1 MSRKIKARKIFYYE
15 EEESVFN
22 QKRLFYL
29 LFMLL
34 LTGILLSTS
43 TYAWFTTNRMV
54 SVDMIDVKIQT
65 EGSLEISVDAV
76 NFKAG
81 VTAEEIREAHNG
93 NYPASVNQLPTYIEP
108 VSTAGVLDGRGFM
121 EMYLGVITS
130 NTTGDYI
137 VTSEKSEE
145 AEGSGEFSDGKFVA
159 FDIFL
164 RNSADKDLY
173 LTNESQVKY
182 NGDANSGIENAIRV
196 AFVVEGNT
204 SSDDALGA
212 MHNLRTS
219 DSNNVYIWEPNYDTH
234 TDTGISHARLVYNIS
249 TLASGAPRIPY
260 DGIKAEFGEGANVTF
275 AKATSGDYPNY
286 FSSVTPRI
294 TTVNGNPTYQHL
306 WLLQAGVTKVRVYM
320 WLEGQDVDCENG
332 ASVGNVSFNLQFST
346 NPS

>member
-1 MSRKIKARKIFYYE
+1 MARKIKSRKIFYYE
-15 EEESVFN
+15 DDESVD
-22 QKRLFYL
+22 KKKIVYLFILL
-29 LFMLL
+29 LF
-34 LTGILLSTS
+34 TGVFLSTS

-54 SVDMIDVKIQT
+54 SVDMIDVKVRT

-81 VTAEEIREAHNG
+81 VTAEEIIGAHNG
-93 NYPASVNQLPTYIEP
+93 NYPSSVNQLPTYIEP

-121 EMYLGVITS
+121 EMFLGVITS
-130 NTTGDYI
+130 NENGDYI
-137 VTSEKSEE
+137 VTSKRSYEV
-145 AEGSGEFSDGKFVA
+145 EGNGEFSEGKFVS

-173 LTNESQVKY
+173 LTNESQVRY

-204 SSDDALGA
+204 SSEDALGA

-234 TDTGISHARLVYNIS
+234 TDTGISHARQVYNI
-249 TLASGAPRIPY
+249 TTVASGAPRIPY
-260 DGIKAEFGEGANVTF
+260 DGISAEFGEEANVTF
-275 AKATSGDYPNY
+275 AKATSVDYPNY
-286 FSSVTPRI
+286 FGSVIPSI
-294 TTVNGNPTYQHL
+294 TTINGNPSYQPL
-306 WLLQAGVTKVRVYM
+306 WLLKAGVTKVRVYM

-332 ASVGNVSFNLQFST
+332 ASIGNVSFNLQFST

>member
-1 MSRKIKARKIFYYE
+1 MSRKIKSRKIFYYE
-15 EEESVFN
+15 DEENVFN
-22 QKRLFYL
+22 KKRVFYL
-29 LFMLL
+29 LIMLL
-34 LTGILLSTS
+34 FTGILLSTS

-81 VTAEEIREAHNG
+81 VTAEEIMGAHNG
-93 NYPASVNQLPTYIEP
+93 NYPSSVNQLPSYIEP
-108 VSTAGVLDGRGFM
+108 VSTAGILDGRGFM

-130 NTTGDYI
+130 NASGDYI
-137 VTSEKSEE
+137 VTSKKTEESE
-145 AEGSGEFSDGKFVA
+145 GNGEFSDGKFVS

-164 RNSADKDLY
+164 RSSADKDLY

-182 NGDANSGIENAIRV
+182 NGESNSGIENAIRV
-196 AFVVEGNT
+196 AFVVEGHT
-204 SSDDALGA
+204 SIDDALGA
-212 MHNLRTS
+212 MHNLRTN
-219 DSNNVYIWEPNYDTH
+219 DNNNVYIWEPNYDTH

-260 DGIKAEFGEGANVTF
+260 DGIKSEFGEGDDVTF
-275 AKATSGDYPNY
+275 ARATSLNYPNY

-294 TTVNGNPTYQHL
+294 VTANGNPTYQPL
-306 WLLQAGVTKVRVYM
+306 WFLQAGVTKVRVYM

>member
-1 MSRKIKARKIFYYE
+1 MSRKIKGRKLFYYE
-15 EEESVFN
+15 DDSVVD
-22 QKRLFYL
+22 KKKLFYL
-29 LFMLL
+29 LILLL
-34 LTGILLSTS
+34 LTGIFLSTS

-54 SVDMIDVKIQT
+54 SVEMIDVKIQT

-81 VTAEEIREAHNG
+81 VTAEEIIGAHNG
-93 NYPASVNQLPTYIEP
+93 NYPASVNQLPSYIEP
-108 VSTAGVLDGRGFM
+108 VSTAGMLDGRGFM

-130 NTTGDYI
+130 NSTGDYI
-137 VTSEKSEE
+137 VTSVKSEE
-145 AEGSGEFSDGKFVA
+145 SESNGEFSDGKFVA
-159 FDIFL
+159 FDLFL

-204 SSDDALGA
+204 PSNDALGA

-219 DSNNVYIWEPNYDTH
+219 NSDNVYIWEPNYDTH
-234 TDTGISHARLVYNIS
+234 TETGISHAREVYGID
-249 TLASGAPRIPY
+249 TVASGANRISY
-260 DGIKAEFGEGANVTF
+260 DGIRAEFGEGANVTF
-275 AKATSGDYPNY
+275 ARATSTNYPNY
-286 FSSVTPRI
+286 FSNVTPKI
-294 TTVNGNPTYQHL
+294 ETVNGNPTYQRL
-306 WLLQAGVTKVRVYM
+306 WLLEAGVTKVRVYL

-332 ASVGNVSFNLQFST
+332 ASVGNIQFNLQFST